1 MVEPY
6 HWYGTSTG
14 TAAQQSTGTAL
25 QVVLFYLVLY
35 LYTWALASSPRPTI
49 FFFFTLTPLCPPRFA
64 LEARPPLPLFYNSP
78 MPHPCPP
85 PQIFPPTGGGE
96 APGSIYQW

>member
-35 LYTWALASSPRPTI
+35 LYTW
-49 FFFFTLTPLCPPRFA
+49 
-64 LEARPPLPLFYNSP
+64 
-78 MPHPCPP
+78 
-85 PQIFPPTGGGE
+85 
-96 APGSIYQW
+96 